1 MGDLQF
7 YLLLN
12 SIPVISR
19 RWEGDSK
26 RMCATTT
33 FMVGPAN
40 LVITDLT
47 GVNDVFKYFGWFGIT
62 LSMSYFRP
70 CFSIGT
76 FVLQRL
82 YSID

>member
-1 MGDLQF
+1 M
-7 YLLLN
+7 
-12 SIPVISR
+12 
-19 RWEGDSK
+19 
-26 RMCATTT
+26 TT

-62 LSMSYFRP
+62 LCMSYFRP